1 MNENLIIQD
10 EFDYIVIG
18 AGAAGCVVAS
28 EIVKDGRFSVCLI
41 EQGRKDTSRWIHI
54 PATMFKTLNT
64 QDTSRVISEP
74 DVSLDD
80 RNFVVPQ
87 GTVVGGG
94 SSINGMIYMRGQAKD
109 YDDWVNNHGCAG
121 WSYKDVLP
129 IFINQE
135 KNTRLAK
142 PFHGQDGPLRVSD
155 PEFKHPIN
163 SAIIESALQAGVS
176 PNEDFNGSNQEGTG
190 WYQVTAHKGLRYSA
204 ATSFLKLNLVQ
215 SN

>member
-1 MNENLIIQD
+1 MNENSIIQD

-64 QDTSRVISEP
+64 RDASRVISEP
-74 DVSLDD
+74 DASLDD

-109 YDDWVNNHGCAG
+109 YDDWVYNHGCTG
-121 WSYKDVLP
+121 W
-129 IFINQE
+129 
-135 KNTRLAK
+135 RLDI
-142 PFHGQDGPLRVSD
+142 QGPLVNYLSFGRLDRS
-155 PEFKHPIN
+155 
-163 SAIIESALQAGVS
+163 
-176 PNEDFNGSNQEGTG
+176 
-190 WYQVTAHKGLRYSA
+190 TAY
-204 ATSFLKLNLVQ
+204 
-215 SN
+215 